1 MNPILRNIL
10 LVAVFSFALSFD
22 SCFFGTAYD
31 AHNQLYPEQS
41 CGCMG
46 CGNTYGQ
53 RWVMLGFALFNLFL
67 GSLLAVFIHL
77 HRNAQAEKHF
87 AEFSIYKP

>member
-10 LVAVFSFALSFD
+10 FVTVFSFALSFD

-31 AHNQLYPEQS
+31 ARNQLHPEYS

-46 CGNTYGQ
+46 CGDTYGQ
-53 RWVMLGFALFNLFL
+53 RWVLLGFALFNLFS
-67 GSLLAVFIHL
+67 GSLVAIFIHL
-77 HRNAQAEKHF
+77 RRNEQAEKHF
-87 AEFSIYKP
+87 KEFSIYKP